1 MGTKGVN
8 EKSFAFYEELP
19 FRATP
24 NSNNVAIYKRHHLQK
39 KLPIEQR
46 NYFVHIPVENT
57 NGGIRK
63 SLRTINREDAI
74 QKAQDLLLEVK
85 VDIKQGSSIV
95 PVPVEVVVEKFLEFK
110 KSFVRDEW
118 DSKKDK
124 GRKSITKERYVL
136 ISGKLRNYFVR
147 FLGRKTDIKGVPLK
161 RFKNWEM

>member
-1 MGTKGVN
+1 M
-8 EKSFAFYEELP
+8 
-19 FRATP
+19 
-24 NSNNVAIYKRHHLQK
+24 
-39 KLPIEQR
+39 
-46 NYFVHIPVENT
+46 
-57 NGGIRK
+57 
-63 SLRTINREDAI
+63 EDAI

-136 ISGKLRNYFVR
+136 ISGKLRNTLCVSWVE
-147 FLGRKTDIKGVPLK
+147 KQILK
-161 RFKNWEM
+161 ECH